1 MISRLFSSVVPSH
14 TENSRSRTALAL
26 LRGLSSTQPRAVSA
40 SSRAYAWAPVKR
52 FSFFAFTSSPTCRN
66 PHAHNAIS
74 VKALLVFPSPAP
86 SHRHRWFGL
95 CFQCTVSPP
104 AEAATRAE
112 LVRSHSATGER
123 WGEGSPPQAFTHISL
138 CINNLRNKGEE
149 VKEKNRNC
157 LTGAYARER
166 SHFRVSHPCGAVTN
180 ESNGAA
186 LKSSGVFSERW
197 LVLVARPRSFSEGFL
212 RALQ

>member
-1 MISRLFSSVVPSH
+1 MISRLFSLVVPSQ
-14 TENSRSRTALAL
+14 TGNSRSRTALAL
-26 LRGLSSTQPRAVSA
+26 LHRLSSTQPRAVSA
-40 SSRAYAWAPVKR
+40 SHARTRAPIKR

-66 PHAHNAIS
+66 PHTHNAIR
-74 VKALLVFPSPAP
+74 VKALLAVL
-86 SHRHRWFGL
+86 HRRLHFGIDGSGL
-95 CFQCTVSPP
+95 CFQCTVIPP

-123 WGEGSPPQAFTHISL
+123 RGEGSPPQAFTHISL

-157 LTGAYARER
+157 LTGAYAYARER

-186 LKSSGVFSERW
+186 LKSSGVFSKRR
-197 LVLVARPRSFSEGFL
+197 LVWSRCRGVFHKAF
-212 RALQ
+212 

>member
-1 MISRLFSSVVPSH
+1 MPSH
-14 TENSRSRTALAL
+14 TENSRSRTALAVL
-26 LRGLSSTQPRAVSA
+26 HRLSSTQPRAVSA
-40 SSRAYAWAPVKR
+40 SSRAYACAPVKR

-66 PHAHNAIS
+66 PHTHNAIS
-74 VKALLVFPSPAP
+74 VKALLAVL
-86 SHRHRWFGL
+86 HRRLHFGIDGSGH

-104 AEAATRAE
+104 AGAATRAE

-157 LTGAYARER
+157 LTGACAYARER

-186 LKSSGVFSERW
+186 LKSSGVFCERW
-197 LVLVARPRSFSEGFL
+197 LVLVARPRSFSEGLL

>member
-1 MISRLFSSVVPSH
+1 MPSQ
-14 TENSRSRTALAL
+14 TGNSRSRTALAL
-26 LRGLSSTQPRAVSA
+26 LHRLSSTQPRAVSA
-40 SSRAYAWAPVKR
+40 SSRAYACAPVNR
-52 FSFFAFTSSPTCRN
+52 FSIFAFTSSPTCRN
-66 PHAHNAIS
+66 PHTHNAIS
-74 VKALLVFPSPAP
+74 VKALLAVPSP
-86 SHRHRWFGL
+86 S
-95 CFQCTVSPP
+95 
-104 AEAATRAE
+104 
-112 LVRSHSATGER
+112 
-123 WGEGSPPQAFTHISL
+123 PQAFTHISL

-157 LTGAYARER
+157 LTGACAYARER

-186 LKSSGVFSERW
+186 LKSSGVFCERW